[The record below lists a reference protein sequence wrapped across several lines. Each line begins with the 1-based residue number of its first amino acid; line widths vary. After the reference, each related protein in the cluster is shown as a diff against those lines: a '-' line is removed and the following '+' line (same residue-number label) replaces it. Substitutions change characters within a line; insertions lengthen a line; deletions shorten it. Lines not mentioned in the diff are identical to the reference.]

1 VIVSARPRRRLSGFC
16 VFRGVCMRSVLP
28 VVLVG
33 VLALAL
39 TCHAAPVTGKKRD
52 RPAVFEVPT
61 TGKILDVEYRPEF
74 DEWWVKCREAENI
87 SVFVYDPKTQT
98 WGKVLFVPKKL
109 EDHPAKVEAPKETTA
124 AEKERL
130 SAQKPPP
137 AQVKPQT
144 DKDGTK
150 DDKKRWWDPMTIIK
164 ETEKLIRP

>member
-1 VIVSARPRRRLSGFC
+1 MRR
-16 VFRGVCMRSVLP
+16 VLP
-28 VVLVG
+28 ALLVG
-33 VLALAL
+33 LLACAL
-39 TCHAAPVTGKKRD
+39 TCYAAQAQGKKKD

-87 SVFVYDPKTQT
+87 SVYSYDPKSQT

-109 EDHPAKVEAPKETTA
+109 EEQPAKVEPPKEPTA
-124 AEKERL
+124 PEKEKL
-130 SAQKPPP
+130 SAQRPAP

-150 DDKKRWWDPMTIIK
+150 DDKRKWWDPTTILK
-164 ETEKLIRP
+164 ETEKLLRP